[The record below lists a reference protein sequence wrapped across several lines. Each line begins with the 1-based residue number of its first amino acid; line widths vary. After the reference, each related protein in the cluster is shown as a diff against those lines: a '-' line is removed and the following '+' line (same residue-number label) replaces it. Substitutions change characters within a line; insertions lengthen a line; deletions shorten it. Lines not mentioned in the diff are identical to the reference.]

1 MAIITAEDATTLRA
15 LFEERLTSD
24 VTLVHFTQR
33 ESKIHVPGIVPCA
46 SCRDTTQLLEELVEL
61 SDRLHLETHDFVADA
76 AAAAAAGVDKIP
88 ATVVRGRDGG
98 ERARFYGAPA
108 GYEFTSLLEDILD
121 VGGGGAP
128 ALPEPV
134 VAALEQIDQPVHIQV
149 FVTPTCPYCPVSVRA
164 AHVLALASP
173 HVTADMVIGP
183 EFPHVA
189 QRYQVMAV
197 PKTVINDTHHFEGAL
212 PVEDVARAVLHA
224 IGKATEELPAE

>member
-1 MAIITAEDATTLRA
+1 MAIITAEDAATLRA
-15 LFEERLTSD
+15 LFEEQLKSD
-24 VTLVHFTQR
+24 VTLVHYTQR
-33 ESKIHVPGIVPCA
+33 ESKIYVPGVVPCA
-46 SCRDTTQLLEELVEL
+46 ACRDTKDLLEELVEL

-76 AAAAAAGVDKIP
+76 DAAAAAGVDKIP

-121 VGGGGAP
+121 VGDGGP

-134 VAALEQIDQPVHIQV
+134 VAALEEVDQPVHIQV

-189 QRYQVMAV
+189 QRYQVIAV

-212 PVEDVARAVLHA
+212 PVEDVMGAVLQA
-224 IGKATEELPAE
+224 IGKEPEQLPEE

>member
-1 MAIITAEDATTLRA
+1 M
-15 LFEERLTSD
+15 
-24 VTLVHFTQR
+24 
-33 ESKIHVPGIVPCA
+33 PGVVPCA
-46 SCRDTTQLLEELVEL
+46 TCRDTKQLLEELVEL
-61 SDRLHLETHDFVADA
+61 SDRLRLEIHDFVADA

-108 GYEFTSLLEDILD
+108 GYEFTSLLEDVLD
-121 VGGGGAP
+121 VGGSGAP

-134 VAALEQIDQPVHIQV
+134 VAALERIDQPVHIQV

-164 AHVLALASP
+164 AHALALASP
-173 HVTADMVIGP
+173 HVTADMVIGARVP
-183 EFPHVA
+183 AHRA
-189 QRYQVMAV
+189 AIQVMAV